1 VPWTARAPLAH
12 VGTAALPNDRLVRTR
27 HGDAMLLRDFMV
39 TRVVELAV
47 HRPDLAD
54 ALDSPPWTHDSAV
67 EVVTRCCC
75 RPSTAAAPS

>member
-1 VPWTARAPLAH
+1 
-12 VGTAALPNDRLVRTR
+12 
-27 HGDAMLLRDFMV
+27 MLLRDFMV